1 MYGSARNFLRIM
13 VQVSATT
20 FIFNFSMNLAS
31 SPQIQAI
38 NTVSDTA
45 PRITEVCGHFGFLVT
60 FTFTE

>member
-1 MYGSARNFLRIM
+1 M

-45 PRITEVCGHFGFLVT
+45 RRSTLAEIISTCGSGQLGYLVYVLVT
-60 FTFTE
+60 FTE

>member
-1 MYGSARNFLRIM
+1 M

-20 FIFNFSMNLAS
+20 FIFSFSMNLAS

-45 PRITEVCGHFGFLVT
+45 ERITLAEIISTGGSGQFGCLVT
-60 FTFTE
+60 FTE

>member
-1 MYGSARNFLRIM
+1 M

-45 PRITEVCGHFGFLVT
+45 RRSTLA
-60 FTFTE
+60 

>member
-1 MYGSARNFLRIM
+1 M

-45 PRITEVCGHFGFLVT
+45 RRSTLASLAEIISTGGSGQFGCLI
-60 FTFTE
+60 TFTE